1 VSESVGRT
9 LVPPRPNLGPEPW
22 TTSPPLNP
30 NWLLLAIPT
39 AVVFVWAFW
48 KFLRRSLAGPR
59 QDRAAPDEPDVTP
72 RGRLVALSM
81 STKNALA
88 ARFGATWRAK
98 TTEELATEP
107 TLAEVLGPEPL
118 RELIEFLDRI
128 DRLKFAV
135 ERPNQVRQPLENEL
149 ADWGPRIAG
158 VIARI
163 EARTNGRQNKNEPGS
178 TSATAKPA
186 GREFLIAAPR
196 LTAGRVDLP
205 PPLVPQRRR
214 PRT

>member
-1 VSESVGRT
+1 VSESLGRT

-30 NWLLLAIPT
+30 SWMLLAIPT

-48 KFLRRSLAGPR
+48 KLLRRSLARPR

-163 EARTNGRQNKNEPGS
+163 EARTNGRHEKL
-178 TSATAKPA
+178 SARSRPAPTA
-186 GREFLIAAPR
+186 R
-196 LTAGRVDLP
+196 LG
-205 PPLVPQRRR
+205 
-214 PRT
+214 